1 MDREF
6 QSLLNDMT
14 EMVII
19 EDAVGTIRFANQ
31 AYCNC
36 FGVSA
41 EEIVGQSVF
50 NFIIPDDWETTNV
63 EKLVTPENPSYRI
76 EGRSKNADGEIIWI
90 QYIGKAFFDEKGNRT
105 GFQEI
110 GVDITGLK
118 EKIFEI
124 TKELSEANEKIAEYY
139 SKYSQ
144 IPLNKSESTKSNFMA
159 IHRFEDI
166 YTENSKMKLLIAYAQ
181 GIAKCDVPVLIEGE
195 SGTGKELFAH
205 GIHNESKRSKG
216 PFVPVNCGAIPPELV
231 ESEFFGY
238 TEGAFTGAS
247 KGGKAGKFEQASG
260 GTLFLDEIGEM
271 PFLQQIALLRVLET
285 NTVNRIGGNKAIPV
299 DVRVICATNK
309 DLYKEVVEGRFRSD
323 LYFRLNVINLKI
335 PPLRER
341 KEDIEIILRKW
352 IKENR
357 GNVIIEESD
366 LELEM
371 KSNFNDYEWPGNVR
385 ELKNIFDRIVYSPK
399 GWELEFI
406 NIANMESSIE
416 DEDSGEVYKFDEAKV
431 KGKNKNEKEII
442 ETLFRE
448 CENNISMTA
457 RKMGISRN
465 TLYKK
470 MKKYNIDFKSKA

>member
-1 MDREF
+1 MDCEF
-6 QSLLNDMT
+6 QNLLNDMT

-50 NFIIPDDWETTNV
+50 NFIIPDDWEITNV

-76 EGRSKNADGEIIWI
+76 EGRSKRADGEIIWI
-90 QYIGKAFFDEKGNRT
+90 QYIGKAFFDESGNRT

-110 GVDITGLK
+110 GVDITELK
-118 EKIFEI
+118 AKIFEI
-124 TKELSEANEKIAEYY
+124 SDELSKANEKIAEYY
-139 SKYSQ
+139 SKFSKMEVKKVDS
-144 IPLNKSESTKSNFMA
+144 NKSNFMA
-159 IHRFEDI
+159 THRFEDI
-166 YTENSKMKLLIAYAQ
+166 YTDNPKMKMLIAYAQ

-205 GIHNESKRSKG
+205 GIHNESKRNNG
-216 PFVPVNCGAIPPELV
+216 PFVPINCGSIPPELV

-238 TEGAFTGAS
+238 SEGAFTGAS

-271 PFLQQIALLRVLET
+271 PLSQQIALLRVLET

-309 DLYKEVVEGRFRSD
+309 DLYKEVVENRFRRD

-341 KEDIEIILRKW
+341 KEDIDLILRKW
-352 IKENR
+352 IK
-357 GNVIIEESD
+357 GNTGNIVFEESELA
-366 LELEM
+366 LEI
-371 KSNFNDYEWPGNVR
+371 KANFNNYEWPGNVR
-385 ELKNIFDRIVYSPK
+385 ELKNIFDRILYSPK
-399 GWELEFI
+399 GWEREFI
-406 NIANMESSIE
+406 NITKKGLETEHEDAEKYYLNNESNVREEAQDEKGLIE
-416 DEDSGEVYKFDEAKV
+416 A
-431 KGKNKNEKEII
+431 
-442 ETLFRE
+442 LLRE
-448 CENNISMTA
+448 YENNISMTA
-457 RKMGISRN
+457 RKMGKSRN

-470 MKKYNIDFKSKA
+470 IRKYNIDF